1 MQRRDVLFW
10 RMHKAPM
17 LHLLVTCPYQLPQ
30 APLVLSENDPLYSV
44 LKEDQVGI
52 HHISGRPHI
61 VPEILEE
68 MRNYLLASCKED
80 RHVREQ
86 RVISFVK
93 EAEQNF
99 TSQKTILQLIPPPIF
114 TTDLNKGKSVVFDYD
129 ENNQGFQPHLASSQ
143 PKLMA

>member
-1 MQRRDVLFW
+1 
-10 RMHKAPM
+10 M

-99 TSQKTILQLIPPPIF
+99 TSQKTTLQLIPPPIF